1 MSLCSSLE
9 SVTMV
14 SCNIK
19 QHNEVKSGHTLRL
32 ELKDMLNR
40 HRMKISQFTS
50 DHQADSE
57 ASIEKSSTL

>member
-1 MSLCSSLE
+1 MSLCSGVE
-9 SVTMV
+9 SVPMV

-19 QHNEVKSGHTLRL
+19 PHNEVKSGHTLRL
-32 ELKDMLNR
+32 ELKDMLNS
-40 HRMKISQFTS
+40 HRMKFSQFTS